1 MIHKVISKLIVLLA
15 FVPAL
20 VFSAPGIDS
29 IVLED
34 VSDVPG
40 AVAELTA
47 KLEEQ
52 GFTIPLTINHSG
64 AAASVGLELDP
75 NQVIYARP
83 KRRLEKQLLL
93 KSHTIGLDLP
103 LKFHLF
109 EDKDGIKLAVN
120 SIGYLIDRHQLSIND
135 FVLRITDRLTEQFG
149 TVADTGVVTVQSSR
163 SVDETVQAL
172 QDAIVVNP
180 DARIPLVLNYA
191 DRRENSTSQELRKN
205 RSGNKNRSRL
215 SSVLIVFGNPK
226 VGTPLMQANP
236 EIGIDLPLE
245 FLVWKSRDGQVNISY
260 NNPQFIAKRFD
271 LQGQDAR
278 IEGISNALKAL
289 SAQAAGQD

>member
-1 MIHKVISKLIVLLA
+1 MIHKIISKLIVLLA

-20 VFSAPGIDS
+20 VLSAPGIDS
-29 IVLED
+29 IVLKD

-75 NQVIYARP
+75 NQVIYDRP

-103 LKFHLF
+103 LKFHVF

-135 FVLRITDRLTEQFG
+135 FVLRITDRLTGQFG
-149 TVADTGVVTVQSSR
+149 TVADTGVETVQSSR

-191 DRRENSTSQELRKN
+191 DRRENSNSKAFRNN

-215 SSVLIVFGNPK
+215 SPVLIVFGNPK
-226 VGTPLMQANP
+226 VGTLLMQANP

-245 FLVWKSRDGQVNISY
+245 FLVWESRDGQVNISY
-260 NNPQFIAKRFD
+260 NHPQFIAKRFD
-271 LQGQDAR
+271 LKGQDAR

-289 SAQAAGQD
+289 SAQASDQD